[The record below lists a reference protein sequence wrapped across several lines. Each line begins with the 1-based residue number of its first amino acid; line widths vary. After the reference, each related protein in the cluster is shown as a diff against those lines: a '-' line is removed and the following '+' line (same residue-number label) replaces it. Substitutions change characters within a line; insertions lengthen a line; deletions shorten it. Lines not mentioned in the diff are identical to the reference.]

1 MLAFL
6 ALLETPEKLEQMAPL
21 ALRDLVDHVAL
32 LVTRAMLDLMAKTAR
47 TEVLE
52 MQEKPEPLVFQGRL
66 VMQDNRAHPARLVR

>member
-1 MLAFL
+1 MLASL
-6 ALLETPEKLEQMAPL
+6 GLLETPGKLERMAPL

-52 MQEKPEPLVFQGRL
+52 MQEKQEPLVFQGRL
-66 VMQDNRAHPARLVR
+66 VMQDNRAPPARLVR